1 MFAFLANGFTKK
13 ERASSMSEF
22 TLGQGLGHELEMAVE
37 RTGGV
42 VADVQWL
49 RTGGNFENVILLA
62 RGQAKLVR
70 LAESKPPTIDPIV
83 RIDRSVRPVYPDFL
97 NQEYVNTP
105 EFIALE
111 NLGPT
116 EFDASKLRKWWH
128 PQQKKKFVVGDVI
141 LAFLKGKEM
150 IPRCLGYADL
160 MGIQS
165 KGIEFFRQ
173 HFNRQAVFG
182 WRSVVPDRHGDLRVP
197 YLILDGGRVVLHWF
211 WLDSDFDAASPALR
225 FARLALGNLDT

>member
-1 MFAFLANGFTKK
+1 MVY
-13 ERASSMSEF
+13 E
-22 TLGQGLGHELEMAVE
+22 
-37 RTGGV
+37 
-42 VADVQWL
+42 D
-49 RTGGNFENVILLA
+49 NFENVILLA

-70 LAESKPPTIDPIV
+70 LAENKPPTIDPIV
-83 RIDRSVRPVYPDFL
+83 RIDRSVRPVYLDFL
-97 NQEYVNTP
+97 NQEYINTP

-111 NLGPT
+111 KLGPA

-141 LAFLKGKEM
+141 LAFLKEKEM
-150 IPRCLGYADL
+150 IPSCLGYADL

-182 WRSVVPDRHGDLRVP
+182 WRSVVPNRGGGLRVP
-197 YLILDGGRVVLHWF
+197 YLVLRGGRVVRNWR
-211 WLDSDFDAASPALR
+211 WLGYDFGAARPALR